1 MVIMFRKLAG
11 LYAEGDLAR
20 LLMEAA
26 LKRLSSY
33 SRLDVIIVGAGPSG
47 LSAAWHL
54 SKTGLKVLVLERMLG
69 IGGGIRGGAML
80 LPAALVEEGEAADL
94 LRDAGVELTELSDG
108 IYNVDP
114 TEAMVKV
121 AARALEA
128 GASIWPGVV
137 VEDLII
143 KRTGRRTV
151 RVRGVVINFTPIIEA
166 EWHVDPL
173 FLESKAVVDSTGH
186 DTDVV
191 KILVRRCP
199 WLGVDV
205 PGVSSLDVWRGEEEV
220 VNYTGKIID
229 GLYAAGMSVSEI
241 YNLHRM
247 GPLLGGMLLSGK
259 KVAER
264 IIRDLSEE

>member
-1 MVIMFRKLAG
+1 
-11 LYAEGDLAR
+11 
-20 LLMEAA
+20 
-26 LKRLSSY
+26 
-33 SRLDVIIVGAGPSG
+33 
-47 LSAAWHL
+47 
-54 SKTGLKVLVLERMLG
+54 
-69 IGGGIRGGAML
+69 
-80 LPAALVEEGEAADL
+80 
-94 LRDAGVELTELSDG
+94 
-108 IYNVDP
+108 
-114 TEAMVKV
+114 
-121 AARALEA
+121 
-128 GASIWPGVV
+128 
-137 VEDLII
+137 
-143 KRTGRRTV
+143 V

-191 KILVRRCP
+191 KILAKRCP

-220 VNYTGKIID
+220 VDYTGKIID

-259 KVAER
+259 RVAEQ
-264 IIRDLSEE
+264 IIRDLSKE